1 MVLFDINLTPP
12 QELDL
17 NFSPNTPQEEE
28 EAVHVLEEEEEEEA
42 AHVPEEEQAAHVP
55 GEEEAAHVPGEEE
68 DAHVPGEEEEHA
80 VQRHDVPESYKFAA
94 YIALKALGKG
104 RPVVKADKENVAELL
119 GISLRSV
126 EKIWKKAIDKES
138 RNEVPDFSNK
148 RKGRC
153 GRKRRELELDER
165 VPQVPFNKRGTL
177 RALARSLDI
186 PFTTLQRR
194 LEWGDLRRHTNT
206 LKTHLSLENRL
217 RRLIH
222 CISMVDDTTILQ
234 AKIWFKKMGNRMHMD
249 EKWFNLT
256 KRDRTYYLSREEP
269 APVRTI
275 HNKNNIGKVMFL
287 TVVARPRHDEQG
299 NVTFDGKVGIWAFVT
314 EDAAKYDSKYRT
326 KGSMELKNVNV
337 TRDVMR
343 EYLCEKVIPAIVEV
357 WPEDGY
363 AETIWIQQDNART
376 HVQPDDPAFLAAV
389 KASGLDIRLTF
400 QPPNSP
406 DLNVLDLCFF
416 SSIQSLAFESAPK
429 NLKELIQTVEQAYD
443 AYDVKTLAKVYITL
457 QSVLL
462 EIMKDQGGNTYKP
475 PHMGKDKLIREGKL
489 PNILEVDSKLYED
502 TLKLIADYEK
512 QLVEQEEE
520 KMKNKQAKKAS
531 KRNGRSQVI
540 LDYDS
545 MIAGKEYETWLKDP
559 SSIVRPRRRVKSQLD
574 LIREKQIGDFEAS
587 TIQPTIKEEKTEEKK
602 RIKRRRGGEED
613 GQYKKARKAHK
624 KQQAI
629 LN

>member
-12 QELDL
+12 IELEDL
-17 NFSPNTPQEEE
+17 NFSPHTPEEE
-28 EAVHVLEEEEEEEA
+28 EQPAHIPEEVA
-42 AHVPEEEQAAHVP
+42 DVPEEEGEAADVQEE
-55 GEEEAAHVPGEEE
+55 GEEAADVPEVEEQ
-68 DAHVPGEEEEHA
+68 EHA
-80 VQRHDVPESYKFAA
+80 VQRHDVPESSKFAA
-94 YIALKALGKG
+94 YIALKALGKD
-104 RPVVKADKENVAELL
+104 RPVVKADKENVAQLL

-126 EKIWKKAIDKES
+126 EKIWKSAIDQEG

-165 VPQVPFNKRGTL
+165 VPQIPFNQRGTL

-186 PFTTLQRR
+186 PFTTLQKR
-194 LEWGDLRRHTNT
+194 LEWGDLRRHTNS
-206 LKTHLSLENRL
+206 LKTHLTLQNRL

-222 CISMVDDTTILQ
+222 CISMVDETTISQ
-234 AKIWFKKMGNRMHMD
+234 AKIWFKKMGNTMHMD
-249 EKWFNLT
+249 EKWFNMT
-256 KRDRTYYLSREEP
+256 KTDRTYYLTREEA

-287 TVVARPRHDEQG
+287 TLVARPRHDEQG
-299 NVTFDGKVGIWAFVT
+299 NVTFDGKVGMWAFVT
-314 EDAAKYDSKYRT
+314 EDVAKYDSKYRT
-326 KGSMELKNVNV
+326 KGTLELKNVNV

-357 WPEDGY
+357 WPDDGY

-376 HVQPDDPAFLAAV
+376 HVQPDDPVFLAAV
-389 KASGLDIRLTF
+389 KASGLYIRLTF

-429 NLKELIQTVEQAYD
+429 NLKELIETVEQAYD
-443 AYDVKTLAKVYITL
+443 AYDVKKLAKVYITL

-475 PHMGKDKLIREGKL
+475 PHVGKDKLIREGKL
-489 PNILEVDSKLYED
+489 PNILEVDSTLYED
-502 TLKLIADYEK
+502 TLKLIAEYEK

-520 KMKNKQAKKAS
+520 KMKDKQAKKAS
-531 KRNGRSQVI
+531 KRKGRSQVI
-540 LDYDS
+540 LDYDTI
-545 MIAGKEYETWLKDP
+545 IAGKEYATCLKDP
-559 SSIVRPRRRVKSQLD
+559 SSIVRPRRRVKSVCQC
-574 LIREKQIGDFEAS
+574 LIACNYLF
-587 TIQPTIKEEKTEEKK
+587 
-602 RIKRRRGGEED
+602 
-613 GQYKKARKAHK
+613 
-624 KQQAI
+624 
-629 LN
+629 

>member
-1 MVLFDINLTPP
+1 MILFDINLTPP

-28 EAVHVLEEEEEEEA
+28 EKEVAHVQEEEEEEV
-42 AHVPEEEQAAHVP
+42 AHVLEEVEQ
-55 GEEEAAHVPGEEE
+55 
-68 DAHVPGEEEEHA
+68 EHA

-104 RPVVKADKENVAELL
+104 RPVVKADKENVAQLL

-126 EKIWKKAIDKES
+126 EKIWKKALDQED

-165 VPQVPFNKRGTL
+165 VPQVPLNKRGTL

-194 LEWGDLRRHTNT
+194 LEWGDLRRHTNS

-287 TVVARPRHDEQG
+287 TIVARPRHDEQG

-314 EDAAKYDSKYRT
+314 EDAAKYDSKYRI

-429 NLKELIQTVEQAYD
+429 NLKELIETVEQAYD

-489 PNILEVDSKLYED
+489 PNILE
-502 TLKLIADYEK
+502 
-512 QLVEQEEE
+512 EE
-520 KMKNKQAKKAS
+520 KMKDKQAKKAS
-531 KRNGRSQVI
+531 RRNGRSQVI

-545 MIAGKEYETWLKDP
+545 MIAGKEYATWLNDP

-574 LIREKQIGDFEAS
+574 HIREKQIDDFEAA
-587 TIQPTIKEEKTEEKK
+587 IQPRIKEEKPEEKK

-613 GQYKKARKAHK
+613 GQYKKARKAQN